1 MRHAILFISLWL
13 TAVQVSATDKN
24 NMFVLCERQRDIRW
38 MRVFSSSDGKCK
50 TVYSKDGYSQVVSSA
65 TFYSSCEAV
74 LVNVRK
80 NVEGG
85 GFKCREAVLS
95 GYTEIE

>member
-1 MRHAILFISLWL
+1 MRHALLFISLWL
-13 TAVQVSATDKN
+13 GSVQVLAADKN
-24 NMFVLCERQRDIRW
+24 NVFVLCERQRDVRW

-74 LVNVRK
+74 LLNVKK

-85 GFKCREAVLS
+85 GFKCREAVLANFV
-95 GYTEIE
+95 EIE

>member
-1 MRHAILFISLWL
+1 MRHALLFISLWL
-13 TAVQVSATDKN
+13 GSVQILAADKN
-24 NMFVLCERQRDIRW
+24 NMFVLCERQRDVRW

-74 LVNVRK
+74 LLNVKK

-85 GFKCREAVLS
+85 GFKCREAVL
-95 GYTEIE
+95 TNFVEIE